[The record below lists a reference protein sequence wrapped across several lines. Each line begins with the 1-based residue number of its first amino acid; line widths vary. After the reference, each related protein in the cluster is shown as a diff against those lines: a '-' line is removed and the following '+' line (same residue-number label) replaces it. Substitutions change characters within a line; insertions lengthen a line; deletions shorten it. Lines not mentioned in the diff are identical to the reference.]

1 MGEKMY
7 YIYKTINESKGIIS
21 AKEIQECLKQYELF
35 LNVKTIYSLIDRIND
50 FYMCLTNKQLIKA
63 IKSKGYIIEDAFF
76 DDGQLQILI
85 DSIIFNP
92 NLDQKSAKEMVDKLL
107 LLSSSNQ
114 IKRINIEDKHSNV
127 LDYDL
132 LLTLT
137 TIIKAINMR
146 KNIAFKYISYDVI
159 DDELSEVYHTNG
171 NQSFDTYVVSPYS
184 LILKGS
190 NYYLIGYFNKRENS
204 LSVYRVDRIRLVRNH
219 NSNYIDIQEQFDMLK
234 EIDKNVNMYLSK
246 NRIDLKIRF
255 NQGILKEVV
264 NQFGKEILVSKRY
277 DGKIEAIIKNVA
289 LSDGLIGWL
298 MMLQTNVQVLL
309 PLDLKEIIK
318 KRLNLMLRMYEQDSE

>member
-171 NQSFDTYVVSPYS
+171 NQSFDTYVVSPYR

>member
-1 MGEKMY
+1 MGKKMY
-7 YIYKTINESKGIIS
+7 YIYKIINETNGAIS
-21 AKEIQECLKQYELF
+21 AKEIQECLKQYGLF
-35 LNVKTIYSLIDRIND
+35 LNVKTIYSLIDRING
-50 FYMCLTNKQLIKA
+50 FYIFLTNKQLIKT

-85 DSIIFNP
+85 DSIVFNP

-107 LLSSSNQ
+107 LLSSSSQ
-114 IKRINIEDKHSNV
+114 IERINIEDKQSNV

-146 KNIAFKYISYDVI
+146 KNIAFKYVSYDVI

-171 NQSFDTYVVSPYS
+171 NQGFDTYVVSPYR

-190 NYYLIGYFNKRENS
+190 NYYLIGYFSKRENS

-255 NQGILKEVV
+255 NQEILKEVV